1 MPIDKKFKELVIVAT
16 YLSPGVKSG
25 ASGFAIVNGKIVIIP
40 PRGPASRLLQDALQ
54 AIIAETKRAGR

>member
-16 YLSPGVKSG
+16 YLSPGVRSDAG
-25 ASGFAIVNGKIVIIP
+25 GFAIINGKIIRIP

-54 AIIAETKRAGR
+54 AIIAETKRTGR